1 LVFYFDIYDQGQ
13 NLLNQKDSTYEQ
25 DQANENPVGENVTTK
40 DPTEGLITFIGKSQ
54 KEVEDKLGKPMRID
68 LSSFGYDWWIYNRNQ
83 KEYVQ
88 IGMENGKVVTL
99 FAIGDNLNIT
109 PFQIG
114 QSMGD
119 IYSSHLID
127 TTVSVHVGKTNYQ
140 FELSEEDINTRPL
153 TKVGNV
159 YVQLYIDKFKG
170 TLSSIRLMDTSTL
183 IKMHPYAMVYEGKN
197 IKVPLEEKLNAEKL
211 DRDNERQI
219 YDITNV
225 IRARS
230 HLKLLEWDENASIAS
245 LNKSKD
251 LYENRVLLKS
261 NTVNDERLDKF
272 EKGVG
277 IFSII
282 GENIAINYMDAP
294 AAVEAWFNSK
304 DARENL
310 LNEEYTNLGMGVY
323 KIYFTQN
330 FLKR

>member
-1 LVFYFDIYDQGQ
+1 M
-13 NLLNQKDSTYEQ
+13 NQKDSTYEQ
-25 DQANENPVGENVTTK
+25 NQALDNPIGENVTTK

-88 IGMENGKVVTL
+88 IGMENGKVVTV
-99 FAIGDNLNIT
+99 FAIGDDINIT

-127 TTVSVHVGKTNYQ
+127 TMVSVRVGKTNYQ

-183 IKMHPYAMVYEGKN
+183 IKMHPYAMVYEGGDL
-197 IKVPLEEKLNAEKL
+197 KVPSEKKLNEEKL

-219 YDITNV
+219 YDISNV

-230 HLKLLEWDENASIAS
+230 HLKLLEWDKNVSIAS

-261 NTVNDERLDKF
+261 NKVNDERLDQF

-277 IFSII
+277 IFSTI
-282 GENIAINYMDAP
+282 GENIAINYLDAP
-294 AAVEAWFNSK
+294 EAVEAWFNNK

-310 LNEEYTNLGMGVY
+310 LNDEYTNLGMGVY
-323 KIYFTQN
+323 KVYFTQN
-330 FLKR
+330 FIKRQE